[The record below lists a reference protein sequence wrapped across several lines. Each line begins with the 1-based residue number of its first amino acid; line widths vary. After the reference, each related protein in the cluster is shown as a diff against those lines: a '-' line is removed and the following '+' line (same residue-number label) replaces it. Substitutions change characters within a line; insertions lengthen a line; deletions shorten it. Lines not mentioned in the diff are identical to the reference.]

1 MRDDTPLQ
9 IVLPS
14 EPGAPNQPLV
24 EDAASSQYWKAT
36 SGYTYREMVRTRQ
49 EAGNQGYVQQ
59 EVLLTKLMQTEQR
72 ALGRPLEVL
81 EFGCGFGRHA
91 AYLASL
97 EGVRY
102 HGYDFSEAMMEPLR
116 HAPPVGLT
124 PVDERLFCGPDA
136 LKSVGDR
143 TFDVVFTVSV
153 LIHNPPERLPDLLN
167 TLGQLVRPD
176 GLLCL
181 VENQLVPFGIW
192 ENGWHQG
199 CWLHP
204 YADLTP
210 TGWDL
215 HHVGGA
221 LATHDLYIFKRN
233 TAQTRRFFQLKSVE
247 QPRDESQAV
256 ALETLHVQ
264 SLPRLRAWTEH
275 AGEALRAGDGLS
287 GMRLSELTERLT
299 VEVKRSERRQRL
311 LSLSDELVRLRAE
324 PPAVVQAP
332 PATPSPRYGND
343 AVPEAVVVD
352 APLDTTWAHVDPRF
366 SRVVHLF
373 HQEWYGIR
381 AASGYAPGHKIG
393 ITANRPLTAEDHR
406 RIVETCETLGA
417 RSVIFQGFSPNA
429 LEVMHMLRRVFGS
442 TLKLC
447 CVWHGSTAQFH
458 FDFELETFSRLLALR
473 EQGLLD
479 AVACV
484 KPEMHL
490 MSPLLFQE
498 VLLNLP
504 PRIAPP
510 DRRHRAALARAA
522 FVPTPNNWWK
532 NFYSNVFVA
541 ASLPSLE
548 RVYVTSP
555 FTTRPELPLR
565 ASVINVGPLKRAELF
580 NLIRETDVVLNVTLA
595 ECQPMT
601 ALEGL
606 AHGVACLT
614 GPLSLGVLDEHPY
627 QRLVQ
632 IAGTGSLGQIR
643 SALEQVIRLQ
653 EHSPE
658 EHAQMLEDYTRTL
671 CEHAINRYLEF
682 AQP

>member
-1 MRDDTPLQ
+1 MRDDTQLQ
-9 IVLPS
+9 IAMSPEPS
-14 EPGAPNQPLV
+14 APRQAQA
-24 EDAASSQYWKAT
+24 EEAESSRYWKAT

-49 EAGNQGYVQQ
+49 DAGNQGYAQQ
-59 EVLLTKLMQTEQR
+59 EALLTTLMKTEQR

-91 AYLASL
+91 SYLASI
-97 EGVRY
+97 ENVRY
-102 HGYDFSEAMMEPLR
+102 HGYDFSEPMMEPLR
-116 HAPPVGLT
+116 QAPPVGLA
-124 PVDERLFCGPDA
+124 PVEERLFCGPDA
-136 LKSVGDR
+136 LTAVGGR

-153 LIHNPPERLPDLLN
+153 LIHNPPERLPGLLE
-167 TLGQLVRPD
+167 TLGKLVRPG

-181 VENQLVPFGIW
+181 VENQLVPFGVW
-192 ENGWHQG
+192 ENAWHQG

-204 YADLTP
+204 YAELTP
-210 TGWDL
+210 AGWDL
-215 HHVGGA
+215 HHGGGL
-221 LATHDLYIFKRN
+221 LATHDVYVFKRN
-233 TAQTRRFFQLKSVE
+233 ASQTRRFFQLQSVD
-247 QPRDESQAV
+247 QPRDERQALT
-256 ALETLHVQ
+256 LETLHVQ

-275 AGEALRAGDGLS
+275 AGEVLKAGDGLQ
-287 GMRLSELTERLT
+287 GMRVSELSERLS
-299 VEVKRSERRQRL
+299 VELKRSERRQRL

-324 PPAVVQAP
+324 PPEAARTPVAP
-332 PATPSPRYGND
+332 PASRYGHDTVAEN
-343 AVPEAVVVD
+343 VVVD
-352 APLDTTWAHVDPRF
+352 APLDTTWAHVDPRL
-366 SRVVHLF
+366 SRVVHIF

-393 ITANRPLTAEDHR
+393 ITANRTLTATDHR

-417 RSVIFQGFSPNA
+417 RSIIFQGFSPNA

-442 TLKLC
+442 AIRLC

-458 FDFELETFSRLLALR
+458 FDFELETFSRLLTLR

-490 MSPLLFQE
+490 MSPLLFQK

-504 PRIAPP
+504 PRIARE
-510 DRRHRAALARAA
+510 DQRHRAPLTRAA

-541 ASLPSLE
+541 ASLPGME
-548 RVYVTSP
+548 RVFVTSP
-555 FTTRPELPLR
+555 FTARQELPLR
-565 ASVINVGPLKRAELF
+565 ASVINVGHLNRSELF

-614 GPLSLGVLDEHPY
+614 GPLTLGTLDEHPF

-643 SALEQVIRLQ
+643 SALERVVGLR
-653 EHSPE
+653 ERSPE
-658 EHAQMLEDYTRTL
+658 EYAQMLEDYTQTL
-671 CEHAINRYLEF
+671 CDEAINHYLEF

>member
-1 MRDDTPLQ
+1 MRDDTHLHIALSPE
-9 IVLPS
+9 PS
-14 EPGAPNQPLV
+14 APRQSQP
-24 EDAASSQYWKAT
+24 EEAASSQYWKAT
-36 SGYTYREMVRTRQ
+36 SGYTYREMIRTRQ
-49 EAGNQGYVQQ
+49 DAGNPGYGQQ
-59 EVLLTKLMQTEQR
+59 EALLTKLMQTEQR
-72 ALGRPLEVL
+72 ALERPLDVL

-116 HAPPVGLT
+116 QAPPVGLE

-136 LKSVGDR
+136 LAAVGDR

-153 LIHNPPERLPDLLN
+153 LIHNPPERLPGLMES
-167 TLGQLVRPD
+167 LGKLVRPG

-181 VENQLVPFGIW
+181 VENQLVPFGVW
-192 ENGWHQG
+192 ENAWHQG

-204 YADLTP
+204 YAELTP
-210 TGWDL
+210 AGWDM
-215 HHVGGA
+215 HHGGGL
-221 LATHDLYIFKRN
+221 LATHDVYVFKRN
-233 TAQTRRFFQLKSVE
+233 ASQGRRFFQLQSVE
-247 QPRDESQAV
+247 QPRDERREV
-256 ALETLHVQ
+256 TLESLNVQ

-275 AGEALRAGDGLS
+275 AGEVLQAGNGLT
-287 GMRLSELTERLT
+287 GMQVSELTERLT
-299 VEVKRSERRQRL
+299 VELKRSERRQRL

-324 PPAVVQAP
+324 PVVTARAPVDTPA
-332 PATPSPRYGND
+332 PRYGHD
-343 AVPEAVVVD
+343 TVAEAVVVD
-352 APLDTTWAHVDPRF
+352 APLDTTWAHVDPRL

-393 ITANRPLTAEDHR
+393 ITANRALTAADHQ
-406 RIVETCETLGA
+406 RIAETCERLGA
-417 RSVIFQGFSPNA
+417 RSIIFQGFSPNA

-490 MSPLLFQE
+490 MSPLLFQK

-504 PRIAPP
+504 PRVAPA
-510 DRRHRAALARAA
+510 DQRHRASPTRAA

-541 ASLPSLE
+541 ASLPGME
-548 RVYVTSP
+548 RVFVTSP
-555 FTTRPELPLR
+555 FSARPELPLK
-565 ASVINVGPLKRAELF
+565 ASVINVGPLNRSELF

-606 AHGVACLT
+606 THGVACLT
-614 GPLSLGVLDEHPY
+614 GPLTLGALDEHPF

-632 IAGTGSLGQIR
+632 VAGTGSLGQIR
-643 SALEQVIRLQ
+643 SALERVVGLR
-653 EHSPE
+653 ERSPE
-658 EHAQMLEDYTRTL
+658 EYAQMLEDYTQTL
-671 CEHAINRYLEF
+671 CAQAINHYLEF